1 MPCSGGSVGVIL
13 NSREDWAPS
22 VDPSTKIEEEA
33 PEFSVKIKGR
43 RDDDTLD
50 LRQPSQADWI
60 RQYME
65 QQQEVQREAAL
76 AFLHTASP
84 FSNPSFRIEILK
96 YMPFNSSQMLKL
108 SPFQFDLL
116 LTTYRLKMLGS
127 ITFH

>member
-65 QQQEVQREAAL
+65 QQQEVQREAA
-76 AFLHTASP
+76 FGIFTHCFP
-84 FSNPSFRIEILK
+84 FFNP
-96 YMPFNSSQMLKL
+96 
-108 SPFQFDLL
+108 
-116 LTTYRLKMLGS
+116 
-127 ITFH
+127 